1 MPRKRDD
8 AGKCIQA
15 AMTLAGLSG
24 WRNVSLYGIAEEAGL
39 EVGEVAAAVGGRHGV
54 LRELARR
61 ADAAMLT
68 AVDEDWR
75 EEGVRDRLFALL
87 MARFDN
93 LKAHREGLRAVLTS
107 LPADPLGALT
117 LAADPGMRSMK
128 LALEAAG
135 VSSGGPFGRMR
146 ARALALAYGDAFRT
160 FLDDDSDDLSRTMSA
175 LDRRLKR
182 LENIAE
188 RFGRSRFGRGGRPGR
203 PESDTLPD
211 AV

>member
-1 MPRKRDD
+1 MPPKRDD

-24 WRNVSLYGIAEEAGL
+24 WRNVSLYDIAEEAGL
-39 EVGEVAAAVGGRHGV
+39 EVGEAAAAVGGRQGV
-54 LRELARR
+54 LRELSRR

-87 MARFDN
+87 MARFDH
-93 LKAHREGLRAVLTS
+93 LRSHREGLRAVLAS
-107 LPADPLGALT
+107 LPTDPLGALA
-117 LAADPGMRSMK
+117 LAAGPGLRSMK
-128 LALEAAG
+128 LALDAAG
-135 VSSGGPFGRMR
+135 VSSGGPLGRMR

-160 FLDDDSDDLSRTMSA
+160 FLDDDSEDLSRTMSA
-175 LDRRLKR
+175 VDRRLKQ
-182 LENIAE
+182 LEGMAE
-188 RFGRSRFGRGGRPGR
+188 RFSASRFGRRGSPGH